1 VDFTN
6 FEAAIVDRLKALPEL
21 ANVRVE
27 AWPDGADTEGLVVNN
42 SSVFV
47 RFKGF
52 PVEASPMGGRRKPI
66 RVGQVTFE
74 IQMITKR
81 LRGPEGSYRLAP
93 VIAGALNGWPD
104 ASTNLVESPVELSQQ
119 GLEMTDYQF
128 IKELDRLWNWG
139 LEFSIN
145 AMYVS

>member
-1 VDFTN
+1 
-6 FEAAIVDRLKALPEL
+6 
-21 ANVRVE
+21 
-27 AWPDGADTEGLVVNN
+27 
-42 SSVFV
+42 
-47 RFKGF
+47 
-52 PVEASPMGGRRKPI
+52 MGGRRKPI
-66 RVGQVTFE
+66 RVGQITFE

-93 VIAGALNGWPD
+93 AIAKALNGWPD
-104 ASTNLVESPVELSQQ
+104 ESTTLVERPVELSPQ